1 MWIGSLGREDPL
13 EEEMAIH
20 FSILPE
26 KSHGQ
31 RSLVDYSPKGCKE
44 LNMIEWRHL
53 HTHYKTKIPWKK
65 VHLFL
70 RQHIRSG
77 LRREKLFLILGN
89 PKCLVGQIM
98 CKNGLAAQSARCA
111 CLFLCGLAALPN
123 KGHSPFSLSPV
134 LIASLGHRK
143 CARESDLP
151 WLCCLRGRG
160 SYTWGRCPNQGL
172 QLSFSFWA
180 SVPFILC
187 IYSFVNSF
195 SKHAEGQLCFVY
207 TK

>member
-1 MWIGSLGREDPL
+1 MAQWIKNLPAVQEIQAMWIGSLGREDPL
-13 EEEMAIH
+13 EEEMAFH

-123 KGHSPFSLSPV
+123 TGHSPCSLSPV

-160 SYTWGRCPNQGL
+160 EARRCKERLFLTLPLNL
-172 QLSFSFWA
+172 
-180 SVPFILC
+180 I
-187 IYSFVNSF
+187 NS
-195 SKHAEGQLCFVY
+195 KDDTREEMCW
-207 TK
+207 